1 MSLDIEQYSLILE
14 RWRRAE
20 LVDRLIL
27 EQRRASMRAS
37 LVVNPVTRQ
46 PYAFTVNDSDGVRS
60 AG

>member
-1 MSLDIEQYSLILE
+1 MSLDIEQYSLILA

-37 LVVNPVTRQ
+37 LVVNPVTQQ
-46 PYAFTVNDSDGVRS
+46 PYAFVVNDHDGARLVE
-60 AG
+60 